1 MLVVVSSPSLA
12 QPPRRADTRA
22 ARQEIQDAER
32 ARAAELK
39 AQREATARAEKAV
52 ATERRLVGDRAAAL
66 SRLRAT
72 EQTTAAIAA
81 RVEALV
87 AQESTAEQNILARA
101 EDLAVLMPL
110 LHRLSRYPAETM
122 LAVQP
127 NQDRALRGVLVLRG
141 LATQMERD
149 AKALRAEQ
157 AGLAR
162 TQENLGTEQLRLG
175 AALAAQAAAGAV
187 LDRQIGAVQGTRRA
201 QEGLAEDA
209 ARKAAQQAERAS
221 SLRAVITEI
230 EAQRRASEEQARAE
244 ADRATRERR
253 TGAAAAARRREAA
266 LARPSGAGTIAANAP
281 PHGQLLAPVGGVPA
295 RVFGAATEAGPAT
308 GLTYHPAPGAR
319 IVSPCAGRVVFAAPF
334 RSFGLLLI
342 VDCGALYHGVLAGME
357 RLDVEPGRT
366 VEAGEKLGVMGDWDA
381 RSGTARPMLYLELRR
396 DGRPVDPT
404 PWLARFGMG
413 APG

>member
-1 MLVVVSSPSLA
+1 MIFCGHRRIAGRGARQGVFFIGLLAVLVVVSSPSLA

-281 PHGQLLAPVGGVPA
+281 PTWPASGPGWWRPRARVRRGHRGRPRHGPHLPSGAGRANRFPLRRTGGVCRA
-295 RVFGAATEAGPAT
+295 
-308 GLTYHPAPGAR
+308 
-319 IVSPCAGRVVFAAPF
+319 VSQFWP
-334 RSFGLLLI
+334 I
-342 VDCGALYHGVLAGME
+342 VDCRLRSPISRRAG
-357 RLDVEPGRT
+357 GN
-366 VEAGEKLGVMGDWDA
+366 
-381 RSGTARPMLYLELRR
+381 GTS
-396 DGRPVDPT
+396 
-404 PWLARFGMG
+404 
-413 APG
+413 